1 MHERRLFFVGG
12 ESDLPR
18 RLLCC
23 AEAGRGTRLVRI
35 LVLSAWLCIVAAL
48 PPTVVAA
55 LPTWQGAAATAAL
68 AAIAAMHRAA
78 QREARPVHV
87 AKCAWHWQ

>member
-1 MHERRLFFVGG
+1 MQ
-12 ESDLPR
+12 
-18 RLLCC
+18 
-23 AEAGRGTRLVRI
+23 I

-55 LPTWQGAAATAAL
+55 LPTVVAALPTWRGAAASAATAAL
-68 AAIAAMHRAA
+68 AATATIAALFMHRAA